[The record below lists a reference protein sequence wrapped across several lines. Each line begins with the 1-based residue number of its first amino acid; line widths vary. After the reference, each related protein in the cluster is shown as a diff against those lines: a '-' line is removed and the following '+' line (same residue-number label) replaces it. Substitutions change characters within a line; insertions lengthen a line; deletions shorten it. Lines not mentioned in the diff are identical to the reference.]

1 MHVIQCSVNL
11 YMRWLAAAAADT
23 GSAAECRFLPNQDGD
38 VARIRRYQW
47 HAGFTSF
54 CSSVNDHTAAIYHK

>member
-1 MHVIQCSVNL
+1 VILSVLIELQWCIVMHVIQCSVNL

-38 VARIRRYQW
+38 VARIRRYQ
-47 HAGFTSF
+47 
-54 CSSVNDHTAAIYHK
+54 